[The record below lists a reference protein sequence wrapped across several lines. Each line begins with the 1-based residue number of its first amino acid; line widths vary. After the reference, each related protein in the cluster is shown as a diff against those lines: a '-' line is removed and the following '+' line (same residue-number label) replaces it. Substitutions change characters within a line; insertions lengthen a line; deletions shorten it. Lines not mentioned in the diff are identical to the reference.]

1 MPSKKD
7 AKNSE
12 ASSSPTKKGGD
23 AGQAEMQERFD
34 AAAEKGYFGHAPD
47 PTPNENYSLE
57 TGPDAPTPETDAALE
72 GEARKAAGLGK
83 GALEHRASLK
93 EGKK

>member
-7 AKNSE
+7 ATKSG

-23 AGQAEMQERFD
+23 AGQAEVQEKFD
-34 AAAEKGYFGHAPD
+34 AAAEKGHFGFTPD

-57 TGPDAPTPETDAALE
+57 TPPDAPTPENDAEAE
-72 GEARKAAGLGK
+72 AKARKAAGLGK
-83 GALEHRASLK
+83 GALESRAERK
-93 EGKK
+93 EAKK